1 MVVVGGVCVGG
12 VGELLYTLRS
22 GVVVWVGCVVVGWW
36 WCVCGVVVGLCVGGV
51 VAAATETRLMS
62 VSECCSIQTHT

>member
-1 MVVVGGVCVGG
+1 MVVVGGVCVCVGG

-36 WCVCGVVVGLCVGGV
+36 WCVCVWGGGWVVCGWGGG
-51 VAAATETRLMS
+51 
-62 VSECCSIQTHT
+62 CSH